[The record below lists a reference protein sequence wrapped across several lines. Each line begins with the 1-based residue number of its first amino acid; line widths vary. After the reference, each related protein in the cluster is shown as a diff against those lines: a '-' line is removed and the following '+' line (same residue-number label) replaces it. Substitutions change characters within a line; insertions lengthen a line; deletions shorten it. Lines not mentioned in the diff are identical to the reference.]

1 MIREVQI
8 GCVQLVQAR
17 SARERRQRRAS
28 REGLPLEFFGI
39 VYFLLVVLAGGILVW
54 QPARVAEMN
63 QQMAVLDSTLQGLKM
78 QSEALRKTVS
88 GIESLDYV
96 EKEARTRLGMVS
108 PGEVR
113 TFSVSESS
121 REIVSVAS
129 LPKVEPKT
137 GGILSLLGRIAQIF
151 GVREATAK
159 GQR

>member
-17 SARERRQRRAS
+17 SARERRHGKAS

>member
-1 MIREVQI
+1 
-8 GCVQLVQAR
+8 
-17 SARERRQRRAS
+17 
-28 REGLPLEFFGI
+28 LEFFGI